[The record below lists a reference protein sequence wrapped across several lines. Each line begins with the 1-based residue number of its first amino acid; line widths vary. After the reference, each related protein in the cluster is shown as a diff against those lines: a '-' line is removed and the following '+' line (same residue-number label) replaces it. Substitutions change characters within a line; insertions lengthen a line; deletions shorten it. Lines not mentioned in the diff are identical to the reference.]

1 MSTQNKKC
9 AHCNKTVYLME
20 QVSVNDI
27 IYHNTGCFQCATCKV
42 TLTMST
48 FAALDGT
55 NYCKPH
61 FKQLFK
67 RKGSYKDINP
77 EGLSNP
83 DENRKSMASQG
94 E

>member
-1 MSTQNKKC
+1 
-9 AHCNKTVYLME
+9 ME
-20 QVSVNDI
+20 QIVVNEVV
-27 IYHNTGCFQCATCKV
+27 YHSTGCFKCATCKT

-55 NYCKPH
+55 NYCKAH

-67 RKGSYKDINP
+67 RKGSYNDINP
-77 EGLSNP
+77 TNST
-83 DENRKSMASQG
+83 DEQRKSMSSQN